1 MNTPFEKRICFTVC
15 ICQMTAVLSC
25 VSVVYLTVA
34 VYKPAYLTLNS
45 GILETPVMCTTIKN
59 ETPTDC
65 DDPNGPGGGGGWNSC
80 SEWCLS
86 KSSGS
91 CPRIMVDVRNN
102 GSNVRLEGCDY
113 IETTQCSGIDLDKKP
128 KE

>member
-34 VYKPAYLTLNS
+34 VYKPAYLTLSS
-45 GILETPVMCTTIKN
+45 GFVETPVMCTTIAN
-59 ETPTDC
+59 VTGEC

-86 KSSGS
+86 KSVST
-91 CPRIMVDVRNN
+91 CPRIMVDARRN
-102 GSNVRLEGCDY
+102 GTNVRLEGCEE
-113 IETTQCSGIDLDKKP
+113 IETTQCIGIDLDKKP
-128 KE
+128 RE